1 MLTKYFSAAPKYMA
15 SFGRFSFA
23 TANGDGVSDPKNPRV
38 FFKVSKNG
46 APIGEIQFE
55 VSTKNFLLF
64 PQLYAN
70 DVPKTAENFRSLC
83 VGDNKNKYTYKGSSF
98 HRVI

>member
-1 MLTKYFSAAPKYMA
+1 MLSRHCSVTTKSVT

-23 TANGDGVSDPKNPRV
+23 TAQGNGISDPKNPKV

-55 VSTKNFLLF
+55 VILSFPYFLL
-64 PQLYAN
+64 LA
-70 DVPKTAENFRSLC
+70 LC
-83 VGDNKNKYTYKGSSF
+83 K
-98 HRVI
+98 